1 MKLTL
6 ELRGNAGLQW
16 VLERLSPLSPF
27 GRTAARDLPWYGP
40 GDEAALEEELDNVAL
55 SVELWNAGNAR
66 PQEGPACGC
75 GGAELDGAELK
86 DAASALRGVTR
97 QLPLFHDIRGSF
109 DRDPGV
115 PFDLVELFEIKHFL
129 VTLERLVQAYEAM
142 PALSGIAFPSLAEA
156 LELMDPDGR
165 RLPTFTVA
173 NCYHNDLAPLRV
185 EKAKLEKAIRMTQDD
200 KRGPLLEKRRQLA
213 VQEDHLELAVRQE
226 LTEKL
231 MAWKDRFLSSMEAL
245 GRLDL
250 SVAKA
255 KLALRYQCVRP
266 ALSRDRTLSLRE
278 VRHPQVEEDLRNRG
292 ERFTPLDLDLGPGC
306 TVITGAN
313 MGGKTVSLRS
323 TVLSLLLCQCGFFVF
338 AQSAAL
344 PLFDRVELI
353 LADSGPGAGGLS
365 SFGKEVHLLDKL
377 LRETA
382 GQFFFVALDEFARG
396 TNPQEGAALA
406 RALVRHLGSL
416 DCMALMTTHYDG
428 VSDVAGAHY
437 QVAGLVRDIQGD
449 EGDDPR
455 KRIARRMDY
464 RLQPAPPGAPCPRD
478 ALRVCRLLKL
488 DPTLME
494 LFQADL

>member
-55 SVELWNAGNAR
+55 SMELWNAGNTR

-75 GGAELDGAELK
+75 GGAELDPADLK
-86 DAASALRGVTR
+86 DAASALRGVTK

-142 PALSGIAFPSLAEA
+142 PVLSGITFPSLAEA

-213 VQEDHLELAVRQE
+213 VQEDHLELVVRQE

-231 MAWKDRFLSSMEAL
+231 MAWKDRFLSSMETL

-250 SVAKA
+250 IVAKA

-266 ALSRDRTLSLRE
+266 SLSRTRPSPCGRCATPRWRRT
-278 VRHPQVEEDLRNRG
+278 
-292 ERFTPLDLDLGPGC
+292 
-306 TVITGAN
+306 
-313 MGGKTVSLRS
+313 
-323 TVLSLLLCQCGFFVF
+323 
-338 AQSAAL
+338 
-344 PLFDRVELI
+344 
-353 LADSGPGAGGLS
+353 
-365 SFGKEVHLLDKL
+365 
-377 LRETA
+377 
-382 GQFFFVALDEFARG
+382 
-396 TNPQEGAALA
+396 
-406 RALVRHLGSL
+406 
-416 DCMALMTTHYDG
+416 
-428 VSDVAGAHY
+428 
-437 QVAGLVRDIQGD
+437 
-449 EGDDPR
+449 
-455 KRIARRMDY
+455 
-464 RLQPAPPGAPCPRD
+464 
-478 ALRVCRLLKL
+478 
-488 DPTLME
+488 
-494 LFQADL
+494 